1 MRKLY
6 STLILF
12 FSAITTMAQGWPANY
27 EGVMLQG
34 FYWDGY
40 ADSKWTVL
48 EKQADELSQ
57 YFNLIWVPQSGKTSD
72 YYHSKRQTMGYDPC
86 FWLDHNSC
94 WGTEAELKKMIKTFS
109 DKGTGIIE
117 DVVINH
123 KNGLNTWV
131 DFPDETSGSYTITW
145 DNTTF
150 SGICQDDEC
159 NNAENLKQWS
169 KDGKKT
175 TGAKDTGD
183 NFEGYRDLDHKNET
197 VQKNVK
203 TYLDFLINELGYVGF
218 RYDMVKGYSAKYTGE
233 YNATVQP
240 TYSVGEY
247 WDGDK
252 TKVTTWINSTKV
264 DGQIQSA
271 AFDFPMKYNI
281 NSAFGGGNW
290 GALANVMLS
299 NDKNYA
305 RYSVTFVDNH
315 DTYRENDKLKTNI
328 CAANAYILAMPGTP
342 CLFLK
347 HWQSNKG
354 TLKRLIALRKA
365 AGITNESEILTAETL
380 GDGFLLTVQGSIGK
394 LRLHL
399 GPVGDVA
406 FANPVDMWTLAIEG
420 KNFQVYANK
429 DVDLTD
435 MEAITDTDESPED
448 DTPVEIP
455 SFCQVNEGETCAF
468 FVSPKNWGS
477 QIKCWRWDKQYN
489 YTGNNWPGVDCEKLG
504 TDSKGNTVWK
514 WTFKDSD
521 KKSQTSTNEGIIFND
536 FKTGDDPNGSQTAD
550 LAFKNGGYYNEEG
563 LQGVVI
569 PTAIRSITTQTEDG
583 EIKVYTLNG
592 HLIRTAKSSEEAL
605 NGLPKGIYIINNKK
619 FVIK

>member
-468 FVSPKNWGS
+468 FVAPKNWGS

>member
-1 MRKLY
+1 
-6 STLILF
+6 
-12 FSAITTMAQGWPANY
+12 
-27 EGVMLQG
+27 
-34 FYWDGY
+34 
-40 ADSKWTVL
+40 
-48 EKQADELSQ
+48 
-57 YFNLIWVPQSGKTSD
+57 
-72 YYHSKRQTMGYDPC
+72 
-86 FWLDHNSC
+86 
-94 WGTEAELKKMIKTFS
+94 
-109 DKGTGIIE
+109 
-117 DVVINH
+117 
-123 KNGLNTWV
+123 
-131 DFPDETSGSYTITW
+131 
-145 DNTTF
+145 
-150 SGICQDDEC
+150 
-159 NNAENLKQWS
+159 
-169 KDGKKT
+169 
-175 TGAKDTGD
+175 
-183 NFEGYRDLDHKNET
+183 
-197 VQKNVK
+197 
-203 TYLDFLINELGYVGF
+203 
-218 RYDMVKGYSAKYTGE
+218 MVKGYSAKYTGE

-252 TKVTTWINSTKV
+252 TKVTTWINDTKV
-264 DGQIQSA
+264 DGKIQSA

-290 GALANVMLS
+290 SALANDMLS
-299 NDKNYA
+299 NDKTYA

-315 DTYRENDKLKTNI
+315 DTYRRDEGKKDYLGTNI

-380 GDGFLLTVQGSIGK
+380 GDGFLLTVQGNIGK

-420 KNFQVYANK
+420 KNFQVYVSK

-468 FVSPKNWGS
+468 FVAPKNWGS

-489 YTGNNWPGVDCEKLG
+489 YTGNNWPGVNCEKLG
-504 TDSKGNTVWK
+504 EDSKGNSVWK

-536 FKTGDDPNGSQTAD
+536 GTNQTAD

-563 LQGVVI
+563 LQGVVTT
-569 PTAIRSITTQTEDG
+569 TAIRSIKTQTEDG
-583 EIKVYTLNG
+583 ETKVYTLDG
-592 HLIRTAKSSEEAL
+592 RLVRTAKNGQEAL
-605 NGLPKGIYIINNKK
+605 IGLPKGIYIINNKK
-619 FVIK
+619 FILK

>member
-1 MRKLY
+1 
-6 STLILF
+6 
-12 FSAITTMAQGWPANY
+12 MAQGWPENY
-27 EGVMLQG
+27 KGVMLQG

-57 YFNLIWVPQSGKTSD
+57 YFDLIWIPQSGKTSKF
-72 YYHSKRQTMGYDPC
+72 HHNKEKTMGYDPC

-131 DFPDETSGSYTITW
+131 DFPDETKGDFSIKW
-145 DNTTF
+145 DNTDF
-150 SGICQDDEC
+150 SGICKDDEC
-159 NNAENLKQWS
+159 NSN
-169 KDGKKT
+169 GYKT

-183 NFEGYRDLDHKNET
+183 NFDGYRDLDHTNET

-203 TYLDFLINELGYVGF
+203 TYLDFLLKELGYVGF
-218 RYDMVKGYSAKYTGE
+218 RYDMVKGYNAKYTGE
-233 YNATVQP
+233 YNTSAKP
-240 TYSVGEY
+240 TYSVGEC

-252 TKVTTWINSTKV
+252 TVVTNWINGTKV
-264 DGQIQSA
+264 DGKIQSA

-290 GALANVMLS
+290 GALSKAMLS

-315 DTYRENDKLKTNI
+315 DTFRRDEGKKDYLANNI
-328 CAANAYILAMPGTP
+328 CAANAYILTMPGTP

-354 TLKRLIALRKA
+354 TLKRLIAIRKA
-365 AGITNESEILTAETL
+365 AGITNQSEIASAKGSDSGFTL
-380 GDGFLLTVQGSIGK
+380 NVKGTDGTLLLLLGTVDNADTNGYE
-394 LRLHL
+394 
-399 GPVGDVA
+399 
-406 FANPVDMWTLAIEG
+406 LALEG
-420 KNFQVYANK
+420 KNFKLYSKN
-429 DVDLTD
+429 VDLSA
-435 MEAITDTDESPED
+435 MKAITDTDASPED
-448 DTPVEIP
+448 DTPIEIP
-455 SFCQVNEGETCAF
+455 SFCKVNEGETCAF
-468 FVSPKNWGS
+468 FVAPKSWGS
-477 QIKCWRWDKQYN
+477 QIKCWCWDTKYN
-489 YTGNNWPGVDCEKLG
+489 YTGSNWPGVDCEKLG
-504 TDSKGNTVWK
+504 EDSKGNSVWK
-514 WTFKDSD
+514 WTLKDSD
-521 KKSQTSTNEGIIFND
+521 KKSKSSTNEGIIFND
-536 FKTGDDPNGSQTAD
+536 GTNQTAD
-550 LAFKNGGYYNEEG
+550 LAFKNGGYYNEDG
-563 LQGVVI
+563 LQAVVTT
-569 PTAIRSITTQTEDG
+569 TAIRNIKVQADG
-583 EIKVYTLNG
+583 EIKVFTLNG

>member
-1 MRKLY
+1 MQKLY
-6 STLILF
+6 STLVLLF
-12 FSAITTMAQGWPANY
+12 VVIATMAQGWPENY
-27 EGVMLQG
+27 KGVMLQG

-48 EKQADELSQ
+48 ESQADELSQ
-57 YFNLIWVPQSGKTSD
+57 YFDLIWVPQSGKTSE
-72 YYHSKRQTMGYDPC
+72 YHHSKRQTMGYDPC

-94 WGTEAELKKMIKTFS
+94 WGTEAELKKMIRTFS

-150 SGICQDDEC
+150 SGICSDDEC
-159 NNAENLKQWS
+159 NNN
-169 KDGKKT
+169 GYKT

-183 NFEGYRDLDHKNET
+183 NFEGYRDLDHTNET

-203 TYLDFLINELGYVGF
+203 TYLDFLLKELGYAGF
-218 RYDMVKGYSAKYTGE
+218 RYDMVKGYNAKYTGE
-233 YNATVQP
+233 YNTSAKP
-240 TYSVGEY
+240 TYSVAEY

-252 TKVTTWINSTKV
+252 TKVTNWINGTKV
-264 DGQIQSA
+264 DGKIQSA

-290 GALANVMLS
+290 GALSNAMLS
-299 NDKNYA
+299 NDKTYA

-315 DTYRENDKLKTNI
+315 DTFRRDEGKKDYLGNNI

-365 AGITNESEILTAETL
+365 AGISNESEILAAEKL
-380 GDGFLLTVQGSIGK
+380 GDGFLLSVQGSIGK

-420 KNFQVYANK
+420 KNFQVYASK
-429 DVDLTD
+429 DVDLTA
-435 MEAITDTDESPED
+435 MKAITDTDASPED

-455 SFCQVNEGETCAF
+455 SFCIVNEGETCAF
-468 FVSPKNWGS
+468 FVAPKSWGS
-477 QIKCWRWDKQYN
+477 QIKCYRWDQQYN
-489 YTGNNWPGVDCEKLG
+489 YTNTWPGVNCEKLG
-504 TDSKGNTVWK
+504 EDSKGNSVWK

-536 FKTGDDPNGSQTAD
+536 GTNQTAD
-550 LAFKNGGYYNEEG
+550 LAFKNGGYYSEDG
-563 LQGVVI
+563 LQGVVT
-569 PTAIRSITTQTEDG
+569 PTAIRSITTKTDG
-583 EIKVYTLNG
+583 ETKVYTLDG
-592 HLIRTAKSSEEAL
+592 RLIRTAKNGQEAL
-605 NGLPKGIYIINNKK
+605 ISLPKGIYIINNKK

>member
-6 STLILF
+6 STLVLLLV
-12 FSAITTMAQGWPANY
+12 AIATMAQGWPENY
-27 EGVMLQG
+27 KGVMLQG
-34 FYWDGY
+34 FYWDSY

-48 EKQADELSQ
+48 ESQADELSQ
-57 YFNLIWVPQSGKTSD
+57 YFNLIWIPQSGKTSKF
-72 YYHSKRQTMGYDPC
+72 HHNKEKTMGYDPC

-94 WGTEAELKKMIKTFS
+94 WGTEAELKNMIKAFN
-109 DKGTGIIE
+109 DKGAGIIE

-123 KNGLNTWV
+123 KNGLDTWV
-131 DFPDETSGSYTITW
+131 DFPDETSASGLYSIKW
-145 DNTTF
+145 DNTDF
-150 SGICQDDEC
+150 SGICVDDEC
-159 NNAENLKQWS
+159 NDAANLGKWS
-169 KDGKKT
+169 KDNKKT

-183 NFEGYRDLDHKNET
+183 PFPGYRDLDHTNET

-203 TYLDFLINELGYVGF
+203 TYLDFLLNEIGYVGF
-218 RYDMVKGYSAKYTGE
+218 RYDMVKGYSANYTGE
-233 YNATVQP
+233 YNSSAQP
-240 TYSVGEY
+240 IYSVGEY

-252 TKVTTWINSTKV
+252 TKVINWINGTKV
-264 DGQIQSA
+264 NGKIQSA

-290 GALANVMLS
+290 AALSNAMLS

-315 DTYRENDKLKTNI
+315 DTFRRDEGGKDYLGNNI

-365 AGITNESEILTAETL
+365 AGITNESEILAAETL
-380 GDGFLLTVQGSIGK
+380 GNGFLLTVQGSIGK

-420 KNFQVYANK
+420 KNFQVYTSK
-429 DVDLTD
+429 DVDLTA
-435 MEAITDTDESPED
+435 MEAITDTDASPED

-455 SFCQVNEGETCAF
+455 SFCVVNEGETCAF
-468 FVSPKNWGS
+468 FVAPKSWGS
-477 QIKCWRWDKQYN
+477 QIKCYRWDQQYN
-489 YTGNNWPGVDCEKLG
+489 YTNTWPGVDCEKLG
-504 TDSKGNTVWK
+504 EDSKGNSVWK
-514 WTFKDSD
+514 WTLKDSD
-521 KKSQTSTNEGIIFND
+521 KKSQKSDNEGIIFND
-536 FKTGDDPNGSQTAD
+536 GTNQTAD
-550 LAFKNGGYYNEEG
+550 LAFKNGGYYNEDG
-563 LQGVVI
+563 LQGVVT
-569 PTAIRSITTQTEDG
+569 PTAIRSIKTQTDG
-583 EIKVYTLNG
+583 ETKVYTLDG

>member
-6 STLILF
+6 STLVLLF
-12 FSAITTMAQGWPANY
+12 VTIVTMAQGWPENY
-27 EGVMLQG
+27 KGVMLQG

-48 EKQADELSQ
+48 ESQADELSQ
-57 YFNLIWVPQSGKTSD
+57 YFSLIWVPQSGKTSE

-150 SGICQDDEC
+150 SGICKDDEC
-159 NNAENLKQWS
+159 NKN
-169 KDGKKT
+169 GYPT
-175 TGAKDTGD
+175 TGANDTGD
-183 NFEGYRDLDHKNET
+183 NFDGYRDLDHTNET

-203 TYLDFLINELGYVGF
+203 TYLDFLLKELGYAGF
-218 RYDMVKGYSAKYTGE
+218 RYDMVKGYNAKYTGE
-233 YNATVQP
+233 YNATAKP

-252 TKVTTWINSTKV
+252 AKVTTWINSTKV
-264 DGQIQSA
+264 DGKIQSA

-315 DTYRENDKLKTNI
+315 DTYRRDEGKKDYLGTNI

-406 FANPVDMWTLAIEG
+406 FANPVDLWTLAIEG
-420 KNFQVYANK
+420 KNFQVYASK
-429 DVDLTD
+429 DVDLTA
-435 MEAITDTDESPED
+435 MKAITDTDESPED

-514 WTFKDSD
+514 WTLKASD
-521 KKSQTSTNEGIIFND
+521 KKSQSSTNEGIIFND
-536 FKTGDDPNGSQTAD
+536 GTNQTAD

-563 LQGVVI
+563 LQGVVT
-569 PTAIRSITTQTEDG
+569 PTAIRSITTETDG
-583 EIKVYTLNG
+583 ETKVYTLDG
-592 HLIRTAKSSEEAL
+592 RLIRTAKNSEEAL
-605 NGLPKGIYIINNKK
+605 SGLPKGIYIINNKK

>member
-1 MRKLY
+1 
-6 STLILF
+6 
-12 FSAITTMAQGWPANY
+12 
-27 EGVMLQG
+27 
-34 FYWDGY
+34 
-40 ADSKWTVL
+40 
-48 EKQADELSQ
+48 
-57 YFNLIWVPQSGKTSD
+57 
-72 YYHSKRQTMGYDPC
+72 MGYDPC

-468 FVSPKNWGS
+468 FVAPKNWGS